1 MSAALAF
8 LFPCR
13 ADARPASCAPS
24 PHPPRLAQT
33 HAPASAQEYALRSAA
48 NDCVPLGCNVPLGY
62 NLPMAGNG
70 HLYNKTVDSL
80 LRPTQ
85 VTHGGGILFDRSY
98 SYDARS
104 LITAIADGVDPSR
117 SQGFSYNGLGQLTQ
131 ATGVWGTA
139 SYSYD
144 SLGNIRSKS
153 FTNFPGTGSRTLN
166 MSYDAQNRLA
176 SYTDTGP
183 GGNKTLL
190 HDARGNV
197 TALGALAF
205 IYDLSDQPTAV
216 LGAATGV
223 YSYDG
228 NLKRVKGVVDGKTIY
243 NVYNAAG
250 QLVHVDHDTDGT
262 STDYMRAAG
271 MTLARIKDTDGV
283 NIYHGAETYLHNDH
297 LGSVAAGTDAAGTL
311 LWTEHHSPYGEPL
324 SPNAANDNEATF
336 TGHIRD
342 KATGLNY
349 MQARYYDPVI
359 GRFLS
364 IDPVTFMDTG
374 NPAMFNR
381 YAYVFNDPVNLID
394 PDGECPICPVILAA
408 IWVADKAYGAYDGY
422 QTAKAVK
429 NGDISVAEAAASQAS
444 SQAAGMVGGPIA
456 RVVAKKAAKKATK
469 SLNKLKPDPKAT
481 GDHTTFKTDA
491 DGNVTRH
498 ETWTENSQ
506 NPTGFDSK
514 QSTDVSGK
522 PHRNKTTGD
531 KVPTPHTQGKEIPGG
546 VRPAT
551 PDEIPKPRN

>member
-1 MSAALAF
+1 M
-8 LFPCR
+8 
-13 ADARPASCAPS
+13 
-24 PHPPRLAQT
+24 
-33 HAPASAQEYALRSAA
+33 
-48 NDCVPLGCNVPLGY
+48 
-62 NLPMAGNG
+62 
-70 HLYNKTVDSL
+70 
-80 LRPTQ
+80 
-85 VTHGGGILFDRSY
+85 
-98 SYDARS
+98 
-104 LITAIADGVDPSR
+104 DPSR

-364 IDPVTFMDTG
+364 IDPVGFMDTG
-374 NPAMFNR
+374 RPSQFNR
-381 YAYVFNDPVNLID
+381 FVYASNDPVNRID
-394 PDGECPICPVILAA
+394 PDGRIDIFIGGAA
-408 IWVADKAYGAYDGY
+408 DGSSGIVKTYASRQAASKGRSIAYFEQGNVSDVVSA
-422 QTAKAVK
+422 A
-429 NGDISVAEAAASQAS
+429 SVASKAGEPVNIIGHSWGSSDATRAARALGKHGVKVDTLVGVDPVNKPFKSGSLKGADVGTVVTVDSIGKGSGNNVEAL
-444 SQAAGMVGGPIA
+444 GKLVGGG
-456 RVVAKKAAKKATK
+456 K
-469 SLNKLKPDPKAT
+469 PKA
-481 GDHTTFKTDA
+481 FEAKNA
-491 DGNVTRH
+491 DVTITANVSHCRFF
-498 ETWTENSQ
+498 WC
-506 NPTGFDSK
+506 
-514 QSTDVSGK
+514 
-522 PHRNKTTGD
+522 
-531 KVPTPHTQGKEIPGG
+531 I
-546 VRPAT
+546 
-551 PDEIPKPRN
+551 